1 MGPEQADAAGVA
13 AGGCGLSEEVLKF
26 ESSEVIKFTEADM
39 WIDMMTV
46 VRVVQVVLIVLALVV
61 ITDAAL
67 RK

>member
-1 MGPEQADAAGVA
+1 
-13 AGGCGLSEEVLKF
+13 LSEEVLKF

>member
-1 MGPEQADAAGVA
+1 MGPEQADAAGAA
-13 AGGCGLSEEVLKF
+13 AGGCGLSLKLETGNLKLGRF
-26 ESSEVIKFTEADM
+26 ESEADM

-61 ITDAAL
+61 MTDAAL

>member
-1 MGPEQADAAGVA
+1 
-13 AGGCGLSEEVLKF
+13 
-26 ESSEVIKFTEADM
+26 M

-61 ITDAAL
+61 MTDAAL

>member
-1 MGPEQADAAGVA
+1 
-13 AGGCGLSEEVLKF
+13 LKLETGNLKLGRF
-26 ESSEVIKFTEADM
+26 ESEADM

-61 ITDAAL
+61 MTDAAL

>member
-1 MGPEQADAAGVA
+1 M
-13 AGGCGLSEEVLKF
+13 SEEVLKF
-26 ESSEVIKFTEADM
+26 ESSKVLKFTEADM

-61 ITDAAL
+61 ITEAAL